1 MGKRSNNNSATDK
14 VVIESADVELL
25 MRSERWH
32 DLSSASTSQDAPTG
46 VSAVAAEMCRVPHLD
61 AKNVDIAKLTEVTA
75 DDIIDRF
82 LRSDNYRI
90 VAEEDGPA
98 EEILTE
104 AEFSGED
111 DLVSEELAEVYLA
124 QGLKDMAKETYR
136 KLSLLNPEKSV
147 YFAELIA
154 KLDSPGAVRGAEG
167 AAKGTEEGAAKGAK
181 EGADGAAKVAENG
194 DANGTEEVAVK
205 EAEDG
210 AAKGADE
217 VADESVKNAEA
228 CGPEEAEKVAEA
240 ADEAADVRAEVNSEV
255 KNN

>member
-1 MGKRSNNNSATDK
+1 MGKISNKDSAAADK

-32 DLSSASTSQDAPTG
+32 DPSSPSPQSVQTG
-46 VSAVAAEMCRVPHLD
+46 VSEVAAELCRVPHLD
-61 AKNVDIAKLTEVTA
+61 AKAIDITKLTEITA

-124 QGLKDMAKETYR
+124 QGLKDMARETYR

-154 KLDSPGAVRGAEG
+154 KLDAS
-167 AAKGTEEGAAKGAK
+167 GAAKGAS
-181 EGADGAAKVAENG
+181 DGAG
-194 DANGTEEVAVK
+194 GTEK
-205 EAEDG
+205 
-210 AAKGADE
+210 
-217 VADESVKNAEA
+217 SV
-228 CGPEEAEKVAEA
+228 GT
-240 ADEAADVRAEVNSEV
+240 ADEAADNVRKE
-255 KNN
+255 

>member
-1 MGKRSNNNSATDK
+1 MGKISNKDSAAADK

-32 DLSSASTSQDAPTG
+32 DSSSPSPQGVQTG
-46 VSAVAAEMCRVPHLD
+46 VSEVAAELCRVPHLD
-61 AKNVDIAKLTEVTA
+61 AKTVDISKLTEITA

-124 QGLKDMAKETYR
+124 QGLKDMARETYR

-154 KLDSPGAVRGAEG
+154 KLDAS
-167 AAKGTEEGAAKGAK
+167 GAAKGAGN
-181 EGADGAAKVAENG
+181 GA
-194 DANGTEEVAVK
+194 
-205 EAEDG
+205 
-210 AAKGADE
+210 
-217 VADESVKNAEA
+217 
-228 CGPEEAEKVAEA
+228 
-240 ADEAADVRAEVNSEV
+240 
-255 KNN
+255 

>member
-1 MGKRSNNNSATDK
+1 MGKISNKDSAAADK
-14 VVIESADVELL
+14 VVIESTDVELL

-32 DLSSASTSQDAPTG
+32 DPSSPSPQSVQTG
-46 VSAVAAEMCRVPHLD
+46 VSEVAAELCRVPHLD
-61 AKNVDIAKLTEVTA
+61 AKTVDISKLTEITA

-104 AEFSGED
+104 AEED

-124 QGLKDMAKETYR
+124 QGLKDMARETYR

-154 KLDSPGAVRGAEG
+154 KLDAS
-167 AAKGTEEGAAKGAK
+167 GAAKGAS
-181 EGADGAAKVAENG
+181 DGAG
-194 DANGTEEVAVK
+194 GTEK
-205 EAEDG
+205 
-210 AAKGADE
+210 
-217 VADESVKNAEA
+217 SV
-228 CGPEEAEKVAEA
+228 GT
-240 ADEAADVRAEVNSEV
+240 ADEAADGVRKE
-255 KNN
+255 

>member
-1 MGKRSNNNSATDK
+1 MGKISNKDSAAADK
-14 VVIESADVELL
+14 VVIESTDVELL
-25 MRSERWH
+25 MRSERWR
-32 DLSSASTSQDAPTG
+32 DVSSVTAGQSATDG
-46 VSAVAAEMCRVPHLD
+46 VSEAVAELCRMPHVEC
-61 AKNVDIAKLTEVTA
+61 KSIDIAKLTEVTA

-154 KLDSPGAVRGAEG
+154 KLDASGANEGAEG
-167 AAKGTEEGAAKGAK
+167 AAVKSAEEA
-181 EGADGAAKVAENG
+181 
-194 DANGTEEVAVK
+194 
-205 EAEDG
+205 
-210 AAKGADE
+210 
-217 VADESVKNAEA
+217 SVKSAAGANE
-228 CGPEEAEKVAEA
+228 VRAEA
-240 ADEAADVRAEVNSEV
+240 ASKAADDAPTEDNIEV

>member
-1 MGKRSNNNSATDK
+1 MGKISNKDSAAADK

-32 DLSSASTSQDAPTG
+32 DPSSPSPQSVQTG
-46 VSAVAAEMCRVPHLD
+46 VSEVD
-61 AKNVDIAKLTEVTA
+61 TKTVDISKLTEITA

-124 QGLKDMAKETYR
+124 QGLKDMARETYR

-154 KLDSPGAVRGAEG
+154 KLDAS
-167 AAKGTEEGAAKGAK
+167 GAAKGAS
-181 EGADGAAKVAENG
+181 DGAG
-194 DANGTEEVAVK
+194 GTEKSA
-205 EAEDG
+205 G
-210 AAKGADE
+210 T
-217 VADESVKNAEA
+217 
-228 CGPEEAEKVAEA
+228 
-240 ADEAADVRAEVNSEV
+240 ADEAADGVRKE
-255 KNN
+255 

>member
-1 MGKRSNNNSATDK
+1 MGKISNKDSAAADK
-14 VVIESADVELL
+14 VVIESSDVELL

-32 DLSSASTSQDAPTG
+32 DPSSPSPQSVQTG
-46 VSAVAAEMCRVPHLD
+46 VSEVAAELCRVPHLD
-61 AKNVDIAKLTEVTA
+61 TKTVDISKLTEITA

-124 QGLKDMAKETYR
+124 QGLKDMARETYR

-154 KLDSPGAVRGAEG
+154 KLDAS
-167 AAKGTEEGAAKGAK
+167 GAAKGA
-181 EGADGAAKVAENG
+181 GDGSG
-194 DANGTEEVAVK
+194 G
-205 EAEDG
+205 
-210 AAKGADE
+210 
-217 VADESVKNAEA
+217 
-228 CGPEEAEKVAEA
+228 AEKSAGTANMA
-240 ADEAADVRAEVNSEV
+240 ADNVRKE
-255 KNN
+255 

>member
-1 MGKRSNNNSATDK
+1 MGKISNKDSAAADK
-14 VVIESADVELL
+14 VVIESTDVELL
-25 MRSERWH
+25 MRSERWR
-32 DLSSASTSQDAPTG
+32 DVSSVTAGQSATDG
-46 VSAVAAEMCRVPHLD
+46 VSEAVAELCRMPHVEC
-61 AKNVDIAKLTEVTA
+61 KSIDIAKLTEVTA

-124 QGLKDMAKETYR
+124 QGLKDMARETYR

-154 KLDSPGAVRGAEG
+154 KLDAS
-167 AAKGTEEGAAKGAK
+167 GAAKGAS
-181 EGADGAAKVAENG
+181 DGAG
-194 DANGTEEVAVK
+194 GTEKSAGTANK
-205 EAEDG
+205 
-210 AAKGADE
+210 
-217 VADESVKNAEA
+217 
-228 CGPEEAEKVAEA
+228 A
-240 ADEAADVRAEVNSEV
+240 ADNVRKE
-255 KNN
+255 

>member
-1 MGKRSNNNSATDK
+1 MGKISNKDSAAADK

-32 DLSSASTSQDAPTG
+32 DPSSPSPQSVQTG
-46 VSAVAAEMCRVPHLD
+46 VSEVAAELCRVPHLD
-61 AKNVDIAKLTEVTA
+61 TKTADISKLTEITA

-124 QGLKDMAKETYR
+124 QGLKDMARETYR
-136 KLSLLNPEKSV
+136 KLSLRNPEKSV

-154 KLDSPGAVRGAEG
+154 KLDAS
-167 AAKGTEEGAAKGAK
+167 GAAKGAS
-181 EGADGAAKVAENG
+181 DGAG
-194 DANGTEEVAVK
+194 GTEK
-205 EAEDG
+205 
-210 AAKGADE
+210 
-217 VADESVKNAEA
+217 SV
-228 CGPEEAEKVAEA
+228 GT
-240 ADEAADVRAEVNSEV
+240 ADEAADGVRKE
-255 KNN
+255 